1 MVRPQINPMPQHAI
15 RPQSPKRLF
24 YGNGRGDKYCN
35 PMTHD
40 LSALKIAFPDKPD
53 SELTKMQESAQK
65 AANERKLFCQRLL
78 EKKAKVEQ
86 DKKLAE
92 KLAANKLKRK

>member
-1 MVRPQINPMPQHAI
+1 MPKSES
-15 RPQSPKRLF
+15 SPEWLGAHHF
-24 YGNGRGDKYCN
+24 EGIPLTDTILKYCN

-40 LSALKIAFPDKPD
+40 LSALKIAFSDKPD